1 MSLSREAQKER
12 ERGGGR
18 ERGGAGER
26 SLLLKILFPP
36 SSNIHSLLSVVIY
49 CCPSLIVPFNWLP

>member
-1 MSLSREAQKER
+1 MSLSREAEEEGQ
-12 ERGGGR
+12 GGGK
-18 ERGGAGER
+18 GAGR

-49 CCPSLIVPFNWLP
+49 CCPSLIVPFNWQP